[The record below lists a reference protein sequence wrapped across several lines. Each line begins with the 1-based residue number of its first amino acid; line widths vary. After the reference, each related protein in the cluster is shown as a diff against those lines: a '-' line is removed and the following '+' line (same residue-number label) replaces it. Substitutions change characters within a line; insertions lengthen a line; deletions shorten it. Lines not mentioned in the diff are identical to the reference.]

1 MQAEV
6 IHPEHLDWYKDAII
20 YELHVRTFYDSNVD
34 GIGDFVGL
42 TEKLPYLA
50 DLGVTALWL
59 LPFYPS
65 PLKDDGYD
73 IADYLNIHPDYG
85 TLRDFRRFLRR
96 AHELGLK
103 VITEL
108 VVNHTSD
115 QHPWFQR
122 ARKAAPNSRYR
133 NFYVWSD
140 SPDKYGDARVIFQDF
155 ERSNWTFDDE
165 ANAYYW
171 HRFYSHQP
179 DLNFDNPVVKREV
192 FKILDFWLNMGVD
205 GLRLDAVP
213 YLFEREGTNCENLP
227 ETHQFLRE
235 LRAHIDEKYP
245 SRLLLAEANQWPEDA
260 ARYFGD
266 GDECH
271 MAFHFP
277 LMPRMFM
284 ALYME
289 DRYPIVDILQQTPE
303 VPANAQWAIFLR
315 NHDELTLEMVTDEE
329 RDYMYRVY
337 GGDPQ
342 FRINVGIRRRLAPLL
357 GNNRRRMELMNAL
370 LMTLPGTPVLYYGN
384 EIGMGDNVYL
394 GDRDGVRTPFQWSPD
409 RNAGFSRANP
419 QRLCLPVITDPE
431 YHYESINVEAQ
442 QNNPSSFLWWM
453 RRIIALRKSSS
464 AFGRGTLRFLNTD
477 NPKVLVF
484 LREFEDERIL
494 VVANL
499 SRFVQPITIETE
511 EFVGYAVMELF
522 SHGMF
527 PPITQSSTVLTLG
540 PHDFY
545 LFRLQDQLLALE
557 EGTPNS
563 GTTPVAIAEISQL
576 PRVLDELAP
585 RLSEYIRRQRWFS
598 GKDLRIMRI
607 SHEAW
612 ITIGDQSGLWIIR
625 VRYQGGSEERYV
637 MPLAMELGLSDPAL
651 GVFTLNGEQWSLQD
665 AVDRED
671 FWDAVARAWIY
682 PERVLGRELE
692 RRTSQAWKG
701 RVRGSYTQIPGV
713 ALHAEQSNTSVVY
726 GDRWILK
733 IYRRLENG
741 VNPDWE
747 IGRFLTDHHGEAIA
761 PSSWMG
767 WEYHHQAQLYQLGI
781 LQEFV
786 PNHGD
791 GWSYT
796 LDHLG
801 RYFESAAAQNSYMA
815 PAPCGNW
822 WTESPR
828 GVPDGPVS
836 SIMGEFIGQAALI
849 GRKTAQMH
857 RLLASD
863 LSNPDFRPD
872 PFSALDQRAT
882 YQSMRQNADRTL
894 AELER
899 LPQDF
904 PAEIQSL
911 AQQVLASRERVD
923 ELFRRAA
930 RRSVQGMKIR
940 CHGDYHLGQLL
951 YTGEDFKVV
960 DFEGEPLL
968 SITQRR
974 IKRSPF
980 KDVAGMI
987 RSFHY
992 AAFTQAFRQQEFG
1005 IPFES
1010 LRPWAI
1016 AWFQVASRRFVDTYR
1031 ENMDGSILPE
1041 LGSEWLSAFLLD
1053 KALYELR
1060 YELHNRPDWA
1070 RIPLEGIISLISTE

>member
-1 MQAEV
+1 MQAE
-6 IHPEHLDWYKDAII
+6 IIQTDRQDWYKDAII
-20 YELHVRTFYDSNVD
+20 YELHVRTFFDSNGD
-34 GIGDFVGL
+34 GIGDFAGL
-42 TEKLPYLA
+42 TEKLSYLA
-50 DLGVTALWL
+50 ELGVTALWL

-73 IADYLNIHPDYG
+73 IADYMNIHPAYG
-85 TLRDFRRFLRR
+85 TLRDFRRFLRT
-96 AHELGLK
+96 AHDLGLK

-108 VVNHTSD
+108 VMNHTSD

-122 ARKAAPNSRYR
+122 ARRAPANSRYR
-133 NFYVWSD
+133 NYYVWSD
-140 SPDKYGDARVIFQDF
+140 TPDKYGDARIIFQDF
-155 ERSNWTFDDE
+155 ERSNWTYDDVAE
-165 ANAYYW
+165 AYYW

-192 FKILDFWLNMGVD
+192 LKILDFWLDMGVD

-260 ARYFGD
+260 ALYFGE

-289 DRYPIVDILQQTPE
+289 DRYPIMDILQHTP
-303 VPANAQWAIFLR
+303 PIPPSAQWAIFLR

-337 GGDPQ
+337 GKEPQ

-419 QRLCLPVITDPE
+419 QRLCLPVIVDPE
-431 YHYESINVEAQ
+431 YHYESVNVEAQ

-453 RRIIALRKSSS
+453 RRIIALRKSSG
-464 AFGRGTLRFLNTD
+464 AFGRGALRFLNTD
-477 NPKVLVF
+477 NPKVLAFV
-484 LREFEDERIL
+484 REFENDRIM

-499 SRFVQPITIETE
+499 SRFVQAVTIETG
-511 EFVGYAVMELF
+511 EFLGQGVVELF
-522 SHGMF
+522 SHGTF
-527 PPITQSSTVLTLG
+527 PQIDYETTVYTLG

-545 LFRLQDQLLALE
+545 LFKLQDQQSATGD
-557 EGTPNS
+557 EGIAPGQS
-563 GTTPVAIAEISQL
+563 SVAIADLSHL
-576 PRVLDELAP
+576 PRVLEDLAGRIP
-585 RLSEYIRRQRWFS
+585 DYLQRQRWFA
-598 GKDLRIMRI
+598 GKGLRIMRA

-612 ITIGDQSGLWIIR
+612 IAVGERGGLWIVR
-625 VRYQGGSEERYV
+625 VHYLGGSEERY
-637 MPLAMELGLSDPAL
+637 MLPLWLQPGAAESSLGIFS
-651 GVFTLNGEQWSLQD
+651 LNGDMWSLQD
-665 AVDRED
+665 ATDRQQ
-671 FWDAVARAWIY
+671 FWSELGRYWVH
-682 PERVLGRELE
+682 PERLNGRDIE
-692 RRTSQAWKG
+692 RKTTQAWRSRPRLEAPDG
-701 RVRGSYTQIPGV
+701 EPTP
-713 ALHAEQSNTSVVY
+713 LHVEQSNTSVMF

-733 IYRRLENG
+733 IFRRLEEG

-747 IGRFLTDHHGEAIA
+747 IGRFMTDHNGERIA
-761 PSSWMG
+761 PRTWMG
-767 WEYHHQAQLYQLGI
+767 WEYRHVSQHYQLGI
-781 LQEFV
+781 LQEYV
-786 PNHGD
+786 VNHGD
-791 GWSYT
+791 AWTYT

-801 RYFESAAAQNSYMA
+801 RYFESAAAQNIHLQ
-815 PAPCGNW
+815 PALCANW
-822 WTESPR
+822 WEERSDSGDDTVKEM
-828 GVPDGPVS
+828 
-836 SIMGEFIGQAALI
+836 MGEFIGQAALI
-849 GRKTAQMH
+849 GRKTGQMH
-857 RLLASD
+857 MLLSSD
-863 LSNPDFRPD
+863 PLSPDFRPE

-894 AELER
+894 GDLKDSLPAFGEELRAMAAAILDRRSGIE
-899 LPQDF
+899 
-904 PAEIQSL
+904 
-911 AQQVLASRERVD
+911 QVL
-923 ELFRRAA
+923 RRAA
-930 RRSVQGMKIR
+930 RPTVQGAKIR
-940 CHGDYHLGQLL
+940 CHGDYHLGQML
-951 YTGEDFKVV
+951 YTGEDFMVV
-960 DFEGEPLL
+960 DFEGEPLMSL
-968 SITQRR
+968 TQRR

-992 AAFTQAFRQQEFG
+992 AAFTQAMRQQEFG
-1005 IPFES
+1005 VPFET
-1010 LRPWAI
+1010 LRPWAA
-1016 AWFQVASRRFVDTYR
+1016 AWFQTATARFVETYR
-1031 ENMDGSILPE
+1031 ETMNTALLPE
-1041 LGSEWLSAFLLD
+1041 LGSEWLTAFILE

-1060 YELHNRPDWA
+1060 YELRNRPAWA
-1070 RIPLEGIISLISTE
+1070 RIPMEGILSLIPAE